1 MTAEPRILRT
11 DAEAALIAAY
21 EGVRDRL
28 PGNAAVQGMRAEAF
42 ARFRANG
49 LPHRRVEE
57 WKYTDLRALL
67 REVPPIAGRVSEKE
81 AAAALALAPDRL
93 GGLERFRLILVDGHF
108 MPGLSDLGPL
118 LLEGVEVEGTA
129 LLLASESAGKVVMTL
144 PALVAADAA
153 VSLNTALVG
162 DGVAIVVRP
171 GVQLSRPLEILHV
184 STGVEA
190 SAFTRDAVIV
200 GAGAALR
207 VVEVHVGRDGVASH
221 ANALTYVDV
230 GANARLDW
238 SKLQAAGDRSSHLGS
253 LVATTGSA
261 ARLNHLTVTTGGS
274 LSRSQSFVTIAGE
287 GAEINLNGA
296 TMIGGEQHADITLTL
311 NHAKPGSKS
320 RVLFKNVADGSADGV
335 FQGKIVV
342 AQEAQK
348 TDGKMMA
355 KQLLLSDDA
364 AFVSK
369 PELEIYADDVQ
380 CGHGSTSGRID
391 ENMLFYFL
399 SRGIPRPDAE
409 RLLLQSFLA
418 DAIEAL
424 EDEEVGAA
432 LEGVIEDWLSRR
444 TPGQVSA
451 SNGTVAE

>member
-1 MTAEPRILRT
+1 MSVEPRILRT
-11 DAEAALIAAY
+11 EAETALIAAY
-21 EGVRDRL
+21 EGMRGGL
-28 PGNAAVQGMRAEAF
+28 PGNEEVQGLRAEAF
-42 ARFRANG
+42 ERFRASG

-67 REVPPIAGRVSEKE
+67 RDVPPLGGRVEEKD
-81 AAAALALAPDRL
+81 AASALALAPDRL

-144 PALVAADAA
+144 PEMAARDAA
-153 VSLNTALVG
+153 VTLNTALVQ
-162 DGVAIVVRP
+162 DGVAVVVRP

-184 STGVEA
+184 STGAPV
-190 SAFTRDAVIV
+190 SAFTRDALIV
-200 GAGAALR
+200 GAGASLR
-207 VVEVHVGRDGVASH
+207 VVEVHVGRDGVPSH
-221 ANALTYVDV
+221 ANAVTYVDV
-230 GANARLDW
+230 GADVRLDW
-238 SKLQAAGDRSSHLGS
+238 SKLQAAGDHASHLGS
-253 LVATTGSA
+253 LVVNVGAG
-261 ARLNHLTVTTGGS
+261 ARFNHLTVTAGAS

-287 GAEINLNGA
+287 GAEIHLNGA
-296 TMIGGEQHADITLTL
+296 TMIGGDQHADVTLVI
-311 NHAKPGSKS
+311 NHERPGSKS

-335 FQGKIVV
+335 FQGKIIV

-391 ENMLFYFL
+391 EAMLFYFL

-409 RLLLQSFLA
+409 RLLLQAFLA
-418 DAIEAL
+418 DAVEAIA
-424 EDEEVGAA
+424 DEEVGAA
-432 LEGVIEDWLSRR
+432 LDGVIEDWLSRR
-444 TPGQVSA
+444 PVSVAPTP
-451 SNGTVAE
+451 